1 MGSIIKRKKSYQ
13 AQISAYKNGKNN
25 RITRTFRYKTDAK
38 KWITKMEGLKD
49 KNIQLYNW
57 SKSFAE
63 YYESYI
69 YDIKK
74 REVNESTFKNYLGTL
89 KFVKEHTSHI
99 KIKHVCYDNIQRLID
114 MYSESRAKSTAK
126 DFKNKISSAI
136 KHAYA
141 VGLIERDFTSSL
153 RFGGYET
160 NKRNVVLSFA
170 EYKKLLNYVKSNHSE
185 INTFIYT
192 IMKTGLRRSECL
204 ALRPFT
210 ISKDKIIV
218 KESISPTSD
227 DKSLKTKSSYREIP
241 ITYDLYKRLKSLP
254 IRSDG
259 YLFNIN
265 YFHQSQDLQKILD
278 KLNIQ
283 KTTIHGLRA
292 TYASIL
298 YARTKDEMYVT
309 QLLGHKD
316 FSITKNYY
324 IDIIEENKNELDNKV
339 IDFMSSL

>member
-1 MGSIIKRKKSYQ
+1 
-13 AQISAYKNGKNN
+13 AYKNGQNN
-25 RITRTFRYKTDAK
+25 RITRTFYNKTEAQ
-38 KWITKMEGLKD
+38 KWVNKMEGLKD

-74 REVNESTFKNYLGTL
+74 REVSKSTFINYLGTL
-89 KFVKEHTSHI
+89 KFVKEHASHI
-99 KIKHVCYDNIQRLID
+99 KIKHLCYDNMQRLID
-114 MYSESRAKSTAK
+114 TYSKSRAKSTTK

-141 VGLIERDFTSSL
+141 IGLIERDFTSSL
-153 RFGGYET
+153 RFSGYET
-160 NKRNVVLSFA
+160 NKRNVVLSFE
-170 EYKKLLNYVKSNHSE
+170 EYKKLRDYVKNNHSE

-192 IMKTGLRRSECL
+192 VMLTGLRRGECL

-210 ISKDKIIV
+210 IFKDKIVV

-227 DKSLKTKSSYREIP
+227 DRSLNTKSSYREIT
-241 ITYDLYKRLKSLP
+241 ITYYLYNRLKYLP
-254 IRSDG
+254 IRSDD

-265 YFHQSQDLQKILD
+265 YFHHSRDLQKILD

-283 KTTIHGLRA
+283 KTTIHGLRS

-298 YARTKDEMYVT
+298 YDKTRAEIYVT
-309 QLLGHKD
+309 QLMGHKD
-316 FSITKNYY
+316 FAIKKNYY
-324 IDIIEENKNELDNKV
+324 IDIVKEDKNELDSKV
-339 IDFMSSL
+339 IDFMASL

>member
-1 MGSIIKRKKSYQ
+1 MGSIIKRNNSYQ

-25 RITRTFRYKTDAK
+25 RITRTFHHKTDAQ
-38 KWITKMEGLKD
+38 KWVNKMEGLKD

-57 SKSFAE
+57 SKSFAD
-63 YYESYI
+63 YYASYI

-74 REVNESTFKNYLGTL
+74 RDVNESTFKNYLGTL
-89 KFVKEHTSHI
+89 KFVKEHASHI
-99 KIKHVCYDNIQRLID
+99 KIKHICYDNIQRLID
-114 MYSESRAKSTAK
+114 KYSESRAKSTAK

-141 VGLIERDFTSSL
+141 TGLIERDFTSTL
-153 RFGGYET
+153 RYDGYET
-160 NKRNVVLSFA
+160 VKRNVILSF
-170 EYKKLLNYVKSNHSE
+170 EDYKKLQDYVKNNPSE

-192 IMKTGLRRSECL
+192 VMLTGLRRGECL

-210 ISKDKIIV
+210 IFKNKIVV
-218 KESISPTSD
+218 KESISPRSD
-227 DKSLKTKSSYREIP
+227 DRSLKTNSSYREIP
-241 ITYDLYKRLKSLP
+241 ITLDLYKRLKSLP

-265 YFHQSQDLQKILD
+265 YFHQSQDLQKILTS
-278 KLNIQ
+278 LNIER
-283 KTTIHGLRA
+283 TTIHGLRS

-298 YARTKDEMYVT
+298 YAKTKDEIYVT
-309 QLLGHKD
+309 KLMGHKD

-324 IDIIEENKNELDNKV
+324 IDIIEENKNELDSKV